1 MAQQLKSTSMPLR
14 KTVLAGLIGNAI
26 EFYDFIIY
34 AYLASYFAKQF
45 FPSDD
50 PIAALIASYGAFAT
64 GMVMRPI
71 GGMVLGSIGDRVG
84 RKLALQI
91 SVALVAIPT
100 VIIGMMPTYDVI
112 GIWAPILLI
121 ALRMIQGLA
130 VGGEYSA
137 SIVYMIERA
146 PPHQRGLVGSF
157 SPMGAFLG
165 LLLGTVV
172 SFVCIFALGKEE
184 MSEWG
189 WRIPF
194 VFSAVL
200 TVFGIWLR
208 RSMTEVHS
216 LSQNQHRSPVME
228 MLTTYRAQL
237 AAIALANVSTGI
249 VSFIGFMYMVPW
261 AVKEAGISIE
271 LALGVNVFSLLVVAI
286 FTLWGGHLGDLYG
299 RLRVAKWGACILIL
313 GAWPAFALAQS
324 ATHIGLVSA
333 GIILALGQ
341 GLFVGPMCAA
351 MAALLP
357 AHVRVTG
364 IGLGYSFSVGIFGG
378 LAPMLTEYLLS
389 RQQLTMAP
397 AVVVIAGAVISWATL
412 CFNSVWIRSAENLPE
427 DQKEQV

>member
-1 MAQQLKSTSMPLR
+1 MAHPFSSPANPLR

-34 AYLASYFAKQF
+34 AYLASYFAKHF

-50 PIAALIASYGAFAT
+50 PVAALIASYGAFAT

-71 GGMVLGSIGDRVG
+71 GGIVLGGIGDRIG
-84 RKLALQI
+84 RKFALQV

-112 GIWAPILLI
+112 GVWAPILLI

-146 PPHQRGLVGSF
+146 LPQQRGLVGSF

-165 LLLGTVV
+165 LLLGTIV
-172 SFVCIFALGKEE
+172 SFVCIFSLGKEE

-194 VFSAVL
+194 LFSVVL
-200 TVFGIWLR
+200 TVIGIWFR
-208 RSMTEVHS
+208 RSMTEGHN
-216 LSQNQHRSPVME
+216 LSKHHRHRSPIAQV
-228 MLTTYRAQL
+228 LTTYRTQL
-237 AAIALANVSTGI
+237 LAIALANVSTGI

-261 AVKEAGISIE
+261 VVKEAGITIE
-271 LALGVNVFSLLVVAI
+271 LALGFNVLSLVLVGI
-286 FTLWGGHLGDLYG
+286 LTLWGGHLGDIYG
-299 RLRVAKWGACILIL
+299 RLRVARWGTCILIL

-324 ATHIGLVSA
+324 GSYFGLSSA
-333 GIILALGQ
+333 SLILALGQ

-351 MAALLP
+351 MATLLP
-357 AHVRVTG
+357 AHVRATG

-397 AVVVIAGAVISWATL
+397 AIVVIAGACVSSATL
-412 CFNSVWIRSAENLPE
+412 YFNIIWQHSTENLPE
-427 DQKEQV
+427 DAIR